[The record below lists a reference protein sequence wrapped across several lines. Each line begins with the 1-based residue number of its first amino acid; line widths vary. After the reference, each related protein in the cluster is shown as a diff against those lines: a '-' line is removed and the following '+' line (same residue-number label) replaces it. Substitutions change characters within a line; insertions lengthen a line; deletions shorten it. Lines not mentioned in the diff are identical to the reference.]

1 MDQNNDDVLTKV
13 LELIEASN
21 NKDVST
27 NTYQNV
33 ASNPT
38 LKTTSSVSVLLFA
51 VAFFGYD
58 KVLDDIEGEILPI
71 VKASVMEDLKEDRA
85 ALISSLDLDDKFKEL
100 EQRLDKIEDLSEE
113 ERRLLKK
120 DLEKLGE
127 ELQRLKIITEYTKR
141 GD

>member
-38 LKTTSSVSVLLFA
+38 LKTTSSVSVLLFV

-58 KVLDDIEGEILPI
+58 KILDDMEEEILPI

-85 ALISSLDLDDKFKEL
+85 ALISSLDLDDKFEEL

-113 ERRLLKK
+113 ERGLLKK
-120 DLEKLGE
+120 DLEELGR